1 MHGSSLAS
9 IMSHHHDLVNFFR
22 VSCVS
27 NFDVSLWNISK
38 PCKSTS
44 FWGSNFAIAM
54 VSDKVV
60 IQTQISA
67 FFFGTLHQCI
77 SYLCFLQSCP
87 SLSNKTGRSSPQTT
101 SYLSRLLCLSD
112 FSFQSGIP
120 CSRNTALDMLPMS
133 IQLLGTFWKKCDVFS
148 CKFRLWL
155 FHHDP
160 RPALASPLLASLHLS
175 SSII

>member
-67 FFFGTLHQCI
+67 FFLHTA
-77 SYLCFLQSCP
+77 SVHFLPLFFTELSKSVKQNWPIFSTDHVLFITT
-87 SLSNKTGRSSPQTT
+87 SLS
-101 SYLSRLLCLSD
+101 
-112 FSFQSGIP
+112 
-120 CSRNTALDMLPMS
+120 
-133 IQLLGTFWKKCDVFS
+133 
-148 CKFRLWL
+148 LWL
-155 FHHDP
+155 
-160 RPALASPLLASLHLS
+160 LLSVWYSMFKEHCSWHAANVYPTTGYLLKKMWRLFL
-175 SSII
+175 